1 MVTAYSY
8 AGGLALDAAGSVY
21 ITGTTRS
28 ADFPT
33 TPGAFDTDYNDDDA
47 GAVGGDD
54 GFYVKLSSTGA
65 LAYGTYLGG
74 RRADE
79 PHGIDVDAAGNV
91 YVVGSTGS
99 DETLGADGGFVI
111 AGGSYDPTYN
121 GAGDLFLLRFNAAG
135 ALTYSTYLGGTS
147 GDGNIA
153 TNVRASRTAANV
165 VYVVGDSASASFPTT
180 ASRVET
186 YDGSGAPDAV
196 LVRLNLALAGTNQLT
211 YGTFLGGSGDEV
223 FASLALDASDKV
235 YVAGHTISSAATFPA
250 ALTVAGSIAPSGTD
264 VLVAKFDTTL
274 SGAASL
280 VFATRING
288 FYTDVG
294 RRHRA
299 RLGQPAVDRRGKW
312 LVRADAECGAGL
324 PARQHAAD
332 TAIGQRGHHAVVQ
345 LNAAGNGLLLSS
357 LIGGNAG
364 SGGPS
369 ALAITAGNEVW
380 VGATSAGG
388 TSQLA
393 LTTPFQANYG
403 GGDADA
409 TLQRIGLQAD
419 LTLDQDGRQAG
430 AAVHGASG
438 RDPDVHDRRQQ
449 RDRRHRQERR
459 RHRQPAGRGR
469 VRFLCHDSR
478 RRVWRRRQ
486 QPHRSP
492 FRRSPQG
499 AAGDDHDR
507 HDRRAKCRSRTG
519 VDQYRQR

>member
-1 MVTAYSY
+1 MLLFSTLIGGAGDEMVTAYSY

-33 TPGAFDTDYNDDDA
+33 TPGAFDANYNDDDA

-54 GFYVKLSSTGA
+54 GFYVKLSPTGA

-99 DETLGADGGFVI
+99 DQTLGADGGFVI
-111 AGGSYDPTYN
+111 AGGSYDSTYN

-196 LVRLNLALAGTNQLT
+196 LVRLDLALVGANQLT

-223 FASLALDASDKV
+223 FTSLALDASDKV
-235 YVAGHTISSAATFPA
+235 YVAGHTISSTATFPA

-288 FYTDVG
+288 FYTDV
-294 RRHRA
+294 A
-299 RLGQPAVDRRGKW
+299 DDIALDSANQPWITVGSGSFAPTPNAAQDFP
-312 LVRADAECGAGL
+312 LVNTL
-324 PARQHAAD
+324 Q
-332 TAIGQRGHHAVVQ
+332 TQRSGNGGHHAVVQ
-345 LNAAGNGLLLSS
+345 LNAAGNALLLSS

-364 SGGPS
+364 SGGPV
-369 ALAITAGNEVW
+369 ALAITSGNEVW

-393 LTTPFQANYG
+393 LTTPYQAE
-403 GGDADA
+403 
-409 TLQRIGLQAD
+409 L
-419 LTLDQDGRQAG
+419 
-430 AAVHGASG
+430 
-438 RDPDVHDRRQQ
+438 RR
-449 RDRRHRQERR
+449 
-459 RHRQPAGRGR
+459 
-469 VRFLCHDSR
+469 
-478 RRVWRRRQ
+478 WRR
-486 QPHRSP
+486 
-492 FRRSPQG
+492 
-499 AAGDDHDR
+499 
-507 HDRRAKCRSRTG
+507 
-519 VDQYRQR
+519 